1 MRNAARWLAPV
12 SALVLAL
19 AAAPVLAAD
28 LDGAKAAGQVGER
41 VDGYLGLV
49 DANAPA
55 DVKAL
60 VEEEKQ
66 TILGGDW
73 DVFCGPINDQDGNEK
88 VSDGQC
94 MSDGDMLGMN
104 WFVEGVV
111 GTIPSQ

>member
-1 MRNAARWLAPV
+1 MRNAARWLALA

-28 LDGAKAAGQVGER
+28 LDAAKAAGQVGER

-60 VEEEKQ
+60 VERVNAGRRAKYGEIAAKRSLPVEAVAAQAGAKLVQRAEPGQYVMDSTGRWKQ
-66 TILGGDW
+66 
-73 DVFCGPINDQDGNEK
+73 K
-88 VSDGQC
+88 
-94 MSDGDMLGMN
+94 
-104 WFVEGVV
+104 
-111 GTIPSQ
+111 